1 MGVVETRGHAPLRKG
16 MTDEQEPTA
25 AYYRKVSEEITQLAQ
40 KSQLPDVQRE
50 LLELAERFRRM
61 ADYVGKRY
69 PNGRSTSVLRDQRND
84 T

>member
-1 MGVVETRGHAPLRKG
+1 MGVVETRGRAPLRDG

-25 AYYRKVSEEITQLAQ
+25 AYYRKVAGEITELAQ

-69 PNGRSTSVLRDQRND
+69 PNGRGTIPER
-84 T
+84 